1 MSFLSTIDPNVLAT
15 ILLAVATLAQA
26 VATIVGSSL
35 SRHRGGGGHAQT
47 ATGNS
52 APVNQQMID
61 QSRHVTV
68 QAAAATHES
77 RATTATKN
85 RPAAI
90 DTESDPW
97 APFVLAGLATL
108 AAMWALTTW
117 WDQIAVIILSLVT
130 ISLVST
136 AATWFT
142 WRSLGVSARWLS
154 GIIVIASAAVV
165 WSVFVVPAGFA
176 GIPGL
181 AELAAA
187 IAAGTGDTMTNFL
200 DVLSIEIVFAYTM
213 RILGLATLLYLLT
226 VTTAEAWGMA
236 ILGREADRDV
246 PREGMM
252 RFGARL
258 AAIFPVTL
266 SRMLAFTVML
276 AIAIALIHPASLGWF
291 LSLMP
296 SH

>member
-1 MSFLSTIDPNVLAT
+1 MKHLFEVHAFVPHVGHVGIRILAISSFEAQQA
-15 ILLAVATLAQA
+15 LLAMYPSA
-26 VATIVGSSL
+26 SS
-35 SRHRGGGGHAQT
+35 GT
-47 ATGNS
+47 PTGFHS
-52 APVNQQMID
+52 
-61 QSRHVTV
+61 
-68 QAAAATHES
+68 
-77 RATTATKN
+77 
-85 RPAAI
+85 PARQRM
-90 DTESDPW
+90 S
-97 APFVLAGLATL
+97 GC
-108 AAMWALTTW
+108 
-117 WDQIAVIILSLVT
+117 
-130 ISLVST
+130 
-136 AATWFT
+136 
-142 WRSLGVSARWLS
+142 WLS